1 MSRNRA
7 AQQQAP
13 QPPVPRDSPRT
24 VRLRSVL
31 LALLI
36 AVLAPA
42 LGTAAFAIWQSAG
55 AHQRA
60 TASRLADTTRTLAH
74 TLESEL
80 GTKASLLQAMAAG
93 IGSGGIALAQAQ
105 SWLDSLRSS
114 QGRFVLSDGEAA
126 STLAGDGLPPDL
138 VRDALTRGG
147 VSLSNL
153 FTPTGSGTPHVALSV
168 PLPAQQGQAPLLSL
182 IVEADQILS
191 LAPQRQGPG
200 QQDSLLVAVTDGQGR
215 LVARSRDG
223 QRLTGHQ
230 VPDWDRLKALQSPG
244 GQLRATTA
252 EGSAV
257 VLSYETLAATP
268 GWVVVVG
275 ESLASFDEAWQR
287 PLLQLAAGS
296 AVGIVAALAMA
307 AWLARAITRP
317 VRDLARNAQ
326 AVAEAPDG
334 QVPLQLAAR
343 PSRVTEFE
351 SMRHSIEA
359 AQASLHA
366 RAASERRNAEALA
379 LNELR
384 YRTLARTG
392 AVVLWRGTPDGRLT
406 SADGWE
412 MLTGEPDEAALGH
425 GWRRRLHPDDQ
436 NAMHT
441 PSGATQ
447 MDIEFR
453 IARQDNSWGWVRG
466 RGAAVPSDDGRMHEW
481 VGVLEDVS
489 ERHRAQARIVHMA
502 LHDALT
508 DLPNRVELRNR
519 LNTAIRRAGRGDACA
534 LLYIDLDRF
543 KAVNDTLGHPAGD
556 ALLLAVTGRLRALLR
571 QDDTVARL
579 SGDEFAII
587 QSQLSS
593 PAGAADLA
601 QRVVDSLS
609 EPYEIAGHRVLIGA
623 SVGIMPVLDDRHD
636 ADQLLKYA
644 DLALYRAKQ
653 EGRGR
658 YAFFEAE
665 MDARMQARRQ
675 NELELRDALARG
687 EFELAYAPVVDAQ
700 HRLCGMAASL
710 HWNHP
715 HRGRLAAADFAPL
728 ADELGLS
735 GPLVE
740 WSLARIC
747 HDLAG
752 WVDCPKASLDISA
765 ALRWGAPM
773 AQRWV
778 EQALTAVGLAPQRL
792 ELEIEE
798 CALLA
803 RPEAA
808 AALVRLLRARGVR
821 TALTRLGSVRSVL
834 GQLQQLPFDK
844 LRLAATL
851 PQGGAAGVRAMSVLC
866 EELGIVLGADGVAQQ
881 SHLAAFACAAQVE
894 LQGPLFG
901 EPCPAAEVPQRCASP
916 APR

>member
-1 MSRNRA
+1 MARTRA
-7 AQQQAP
+7 ARRQAP
-13 QPPVPRDSPRT
+13 PAPGQPASPGT

-36 AVLAPA
+36 VVLAPA

-74 TLESEL
+74 TLEREL

-105 SWLDSLRSS
+105 SWLDSLRTS
-114 QGRFVLSDGEAA
+114 QGRFVLSDGEAEA
-126 STLAGDGLPPDL
+126 VVPGEGLPPEL
-138 VRDALTRGG
+138 VREALSRGG

-153 FTPTGSGTPHVALSV
+153 FTLAGKDTPHVALSV

-182 IVEADQILS
+182 MVPADQILS
-191 LAPQRQGPG
+191 LAPQRQGQD

-215 LVARSRDG
+215 LVARSRDSK
-223 QRLTGHQ
+223 RLIGHQ
-230 VPDWDRLKALQSPG
+230 VPDWDRLKALQAPG
-244 GQLRATTA
+244 GQLRASTA
-252 EGSAV
+252 EGGDV
-257 VLSYETLAATP
+257 VLSFETLAATP

-275 ESLASFDEAWQR
+275 ESQSSFDLAWQR

-296 AVGIVAALAMA
+296 AVGMLAALAMA
-307 AWLARAITRP
+307 AWLARAIARP

-326 AVAEAPDG
+326 SVAAAPDG
-334 QVPLQLAAR
+334 QVPPQLASK
-343 PSRVTEFE
+343 PSVVAEFE

-359 AQASLHA
+359 AQATLHA
-366 RAASERRNAEALA
+366 RAESERRNAEALA

-392 AVVLWRGTPDGRLT
+392 AVVLWRGTPDGRLV
-406 SADGWE
+406 SADGWAL
-412 MLTGEPDEAALGH
+412 LTGEADEEALGY

-436 NAMHT
+436 GALQT
-441 PSGATQ
+441 PSGAQQ

-466 RGAAVPSDDGRMHEW
+466 RGAAVVSHDGQVHEW

-508 DLPNRVELRNR
+508 DLPNRVEFRNR
-519 LNTAIRRAGRGDACA
+519 LNTAIRRAGRGDASA
-534 LLYIDLDRF
+534 VLYIDLDRF
-543 KAVNDTLGHPAGD
+543 KTVNDTLGHPAGD
-556 ALLLAVTGRLRALLR
+556 ALLLAATARLRALLR

-579 SGDEFAII
+579 AGDEFAII

-593 PAGAADLA
+593 PASAADLA
-601 QRVVDSLS
+601 RRVVDSLS
-609 EPYEIAGHRVLIGA
+609 EPYDIAGHRVLIGA

-658 YAFFEAE
+658 YAFFEAG

-675 NELELRDALARG
+675 TELELRDALARG
-687 EFELAYAPVVDAQ
+687 EFELTYAPVVDRQ
-700 HRLCGMAASL
+700 HRLCAMAASV

-715 HRGRLAAADFAPL
+715 RRGRLAAAEFTPL

-735 GPLVE
+735 GRLVE

-747 HDLAG
+747 QDLAS
-752 WVDCPKASLDISA
+752 WPDCPRASLDISA
-765 ALRWGAPM
+765 ALRWGAPA
-773 AQRWV
+773 AQRWI
-778 EQALTAVGLAPQRL
+778 EQALADAALDPRRL

-803 RPEAA
+803 QPDATA
-808 AALVRLLRARGVR
+808 RLLQLLRERGVR
-821 TALTRLGSVRSVL
+821 TALTRFGSVRSVL

-844 LRLAATL
+844 LRLESSL
-851 PQGGAAGVRAMSVLC
+851 VHGGAAGVRAAQVLC
-866 EELGIVLGADGVAQQ
+866 EELGIVLGADGVTQPMQ
-881 SHLAAFACAAQVE
+881 LAAFGPGARLE

-901 EPCPAAEVPQRCASP
+901 APCTAAEVPQRCGSP
-916 APR
+916 AAP